1 MDVLMDIPCWM
12 SEVKHGSLHDEE
24 RLGFLKDVVG
34 MIGEGNLPD
43 WDFIFLK
50 SPAKLLLNPVLAP
63 NSASTQEVA
72 TTTLFFNSYHQDSN
86 RYTRITN
93 PGYWK
98 SGRLNDVNPDGFR
111 FDYAYELREESS
123 QQRTLG
129 LHEYRLQ
136 KEREGNKFSLCYIYH
151 KKEKRVVVD
160 RLFHERVCN

>member
-1 MDVLMDIPCWM
+1 MEEEYFENFEGADLSGQEGEDPELVGEFNQIAVDVLIDIPCWM

-50 SPAKLLLNPVLAP
+50 SPAKLLLNPG
-63 NSASTQEVA
+63 TQQVA
-72 TTTLFFNSYHQDSN
+72 AAALFFNSYPQDSK
-86 RYTRITN
+86 RYTRITDA
-93 PGYWK
+93 GYWK
-98 SGRLNDVNPDGFR
+98 RSERLNDVNPDGFR
-111 FDYAYELREESS
+111 FDYTYELREESS

-136 KEREGNKFSLCYIYH
+136 TERKG
-151 KKEKRVVVD
+151 
-160 RLFHERVCN
+160 